1 MENIGDKDM
10 KNRFDEILAQ
20 VNDIATSLLFIA
32 MLITVIGSVVL
43 RYVFGFS
50 YRWSDEL
57 ARYLFI
63 YIVFLGIPIAFRENI
78 HAAIKYFT
86 SKFFSR
92 VKFALH
98 VFCDILIGLTTI
110 YIGYY
115 TIIMIQGRLG
125 KTLSSGLKIP
135 MGYIY
140 ISVLICIGLLL
151 IEIIQRFFTRYKN
164 VPQDEDLIDEVIKK

>member
-1 MENIGDKDM
+1 MNKFDK
-10 KNRFDEILAQ
+10 LLSQ
-20 VNDIATSLLFIA
+20 VNDLLASTVFIL
-32 MLITVIGSVVL
+32 MFVDVFGSVVL

-63 YIVFLGIPIAFRENI
+63 YIVFLGIPIAFREDI
-78 HAAIKYFT
+78 HAKIDYFT
-86 SKFFSR
+86 STFF
-92 VKFALH
+92 KKIKHALQ
-98 VFCDILIGLTTI
+98 VFCDLLITLTIT

-115 TIIMIQGRLG
+115 TITMMQGRLG

-140 ISVLICIGLLL
+140 LSVIICIFLLL
-151 IEIIQRFFTRYKN
+151 IELARRFTSAYQNMPEK
-164 VPQDEDLIDEVIKK
+164 EDIIDEVKI

>member
-1 MENIGDKDM
+1 MNKFDK
-10 KNRFDEILAQ
+10 LLSQ
-20 VNDIATSLLFIA
+20 VNDLLASTLFIL
-32 MLITVIGSVVL
+32 MFVDVFGSVIL

-78 HAAIKYFT
+78 HAKIEYFT
-86 SKFFSR
+86 STFF
-92 VKFALH
+92 KKMKHALQ
-98 VFCDILIGLTTI
+98 VFCDLLITLTII

-115 TIIMIQGRLG
+115 TITMMQGRLG
-125 KTLSSGLKIP
+125 KTLSSGLKLP

-140 ISVLICIGLLL
+140 LSVIICIFLLL
-151 IEIIQRFFTRYKN
+151 IELAWRFTSAYQHMPEKEN
-164 VPQDEDLIDEVIKK
+164 IIDEVNIR

>member
-1 MENIGDKDM
+1 MR
-10 KNRFDEILAQ
+10 NRFNKTLARI
-20 VNDIATSLLFIA
+20 NDIASSLLFLA

-50 YRWSDEL
+50 FRWTDEL
-57 ARYLFI
+57 TRYFFI

-78 HAAIKYFT
+78 HATIKYFT
-86 SKFFSR
+86 SNFFAR
-92 VKFALH
+92 IKFALQ

-110 YIGYY
+110 YIAYY

-125 KTLSSGLKIP
+125 KTLSPGLKMP
-135 MGYIY
+135 MRYIY

-151 IEIIQRFFTRYKN
+151 IEIVRRLLGGYKDMPSN
-164 VPQDEDLIDEVIKK
+164 DDIIEEVNIK